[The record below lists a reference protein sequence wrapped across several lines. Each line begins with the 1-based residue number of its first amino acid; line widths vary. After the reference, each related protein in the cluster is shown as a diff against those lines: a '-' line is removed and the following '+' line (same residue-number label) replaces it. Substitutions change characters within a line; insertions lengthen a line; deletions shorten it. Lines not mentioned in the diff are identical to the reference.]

1 MQASGIEFLT
11 VLEDVIRERL
21 RSAAAGSYTGELVGS
36 GQRRV
41 AQKVGEEAV
50 ELALASI
57 DGDRDETIG
66 EAADLLYHVLVLLN
80 NQDIRLADIV
90 AALESRHTA

>member
-21 RSAAAGSYTGELVGS
+21 RSAAAGSYTAELVGS

>member
-1 MQASGIEFLT
+1 MKATGIEFLT
-11 VLEDVIRERL
+11 VLEDVIQQRRNC
-21 RSAAAGSYTGELVGS
+21 AVTGSYTAELMASGE
-36 GQRRV
+36 RRI

-50 ELALASI
+50 ELVLAATG
-57 DGDRDETIG
+57 GDRVETIN

-80 NQDIRLADIV
+80 NQDIRLADVV